1 MDKPAPDAMTE
12 LANAAFR
19 QAAKKVIRRAIETNT
34 PIIVYEN
41 EKIVKLDP
49 RTMRPIDSDT
59 LELPSSEIA
68 SEAP

>member
-1 MDKPAPDAMTE
+1 MDKPVPDAMTE

-41 EKIVKLDP
+41 ETIVKLDP
-49 RTMRPIDSDT
+49 RTMRPIDSDS
-59 LELPSSEIA
+59 LEFPSSEIA